1 MCDVRT
7 CGHRRQCAGHDQV
20 TGMHKSLHSQKYAA
34 IFLNM
39 LRQARAAAEMT
50 QEDLA
55 DALGVERT
63 VVTKVENGV
72 RRLDTTETYEWVR
85 CLGVTFSDFAAE
97 LEQELIALELR
108 NSAGRRRVKRLHPA
122 GE

>member
-1 MCDVRT
+1 
-7 CGHRRQCAGHDQV
+7 
-20 TGMHKSLHSQKYAA
+20 MHKSLHSQKYAA

-39 LRQARAAAEMT
+39 LRQARVAAEMT
-50 QEDLA
+50 QEELA
-55 DALGVERT
+55 RALGVERT
-63 VVTKVENGV
+63 LVTKVENGV

-85 CLGVTFSDFAAE
+85 CLGVTFADFAAG

-108 NSAGRRRVKRLHPA
+108 NSAGRRRVKRFPPA

>member
-7 CGHRRQCAGHDQV
+7 CWHRSQCAGHDQV
-20 TGMHKSLHSQKYAA
+20 TGMQKSLHSQKYAA

-39 LRQARAAAEMT
+39 LRQARGASGMT
-50 QEDLA
+50 QQDLA

-63 VVTKVENGV
+63 LVTKVENGV

-85 CLGVTFSDFAAE
+85 CLGVTFADFAFE

-108 NSAGRRRVKRLHPA
+108 NSGGRRRVRRFPPA